1 MNTKKLLAV
10 ACLAS
15 LIVGCV
21 SYNGAVFPGDDLV
34 DEGNQSFAKKAAQ
47 DYAARQK
54 FQRPVVIQEA
64 EGVSLFLS
72 PNYVPRSNNARANE
86 LCRNIE
92 TRRALLQSAK
102 AKLREVVMGL
112 KDLKLTGEAEA
123 PMVAVSADNQ
133 SAPAVYRITYNIA
146 NLDLQLRESRGGMDL
161 IRAASSKEN
170 KVYYEW
176 VASVTVEVR
185 MLDPNGNSVFTF
197 NAIGTTSQTD
207 DGSLNP
213 NMTMLEQA
221 AAKGVD
227 DAMRQYAHKFGPPIY
242 VTDTCQN
249 GEFVRLSV
257 GSDYGVVP
265 GMRVE
270 FFRHREKKALDGSTE
285 MAQQR
290 VGTGVVGKGNAPV
303 EPGCAWA
310 HVDGF
315 DDKNRTVFQ
324 WTSAKLIKG
333 EGSTGS
339 LTIPGLDSVPGL

>member
-1 MNTKKLLAV
+1 MNMKKLLAV
-10 ACLAS
+10 SCLTS
-15 LIVGCV
+15 LMVGCV

-34 DEGNQSFAKKAAQ
+34 DEGNQPFAKKAAQ

-72 PNYVPRSNNARANE
+72 PNYVPRSNNPRANE

-146 NLDLQLRESRGGMDL
+146 NLDLQLRESKGGMDL
-161 IRAASSKEN
+161 IRASSSKEN

-176 VASVTVEVR
+176 VASVSVEVR
-185 MLDPNGNSVFTF
+185 MLDPAGNSVFTF

-221 AAKGVD
+221 AAKGID
-227 DAMRQYAHKFGPPIY
+227 DAMKQYAHKFGPPIY

-249 GEFVRLSV
+249 GEF
-257 GSDYGVVP
+257 
-265 GMRVE
+265 
-270 FFRHREKKALDGSTE
+270 FRHREKKALDGSSE

-303 EPGCAWA
+303 EPGCAWV

-339 LTIPGLDSVPGL
+339 LTIPGLDAMPTL

>member
-1 MNTKKLLAV
+1 MNIKNLFAV
-10 ACLAS
+10 ACLTS
-15 LIVGCV
+15 LMVGCV
-21 SYNGAVFPGDDLV
+21 SYNGSISPGDDLI
-34 DEGNQSFAKKAAQ
+34 DEGNQLFAKKAAQ

-72 PNYVPRSNNARANE
+72 PNYVPRSNNPRANE

-102 AKLREVVMGL
+102 AKLREIVMGL
-112 KDLKLTGEAEA
+112 KDLKLTGEADA
-123 PMVAVSADNQ
+123 PMVAVSTDNQ
-133 SAPAVYRITYNIA
+133 SDPAVYRITYNIA
-146 NLDLQLRESRGGMDL
+146 NLDLQLRKLNGGMDL
-161 IRAASSKEN
+161 VRASSSKEN
-170 KVYYEW
+170 KIYYEW
-176 VASVTVEVR
+176 VANVSVEIR

-213 NMTMLEQA
+213 NMTMLEQSA
-221 AAKGVD
+221 VEGVD
-227 DAMRQYAHKFGPPIY
+227 NAMKQYAYKFGPPIY

-249 GEFVRLSV
+249 GEFARLSV
-257 GSDYGVVP
+257 GSDYGVAP

-270 FFRHREKKALDGSTE
+270 FFRHREKKALDGGTE
-285 MAQQR
+285 MVQQR

-303 EPGCAWA
+303 EPSCAWV
-310 HVDGF
+310 HVDGY

-333 EGSTGS
+333 ERSTGS
-339 LTIPGLDSVPGL
+339 LTIPGLDF